1 MEFKPDVLPA
11 LIKAATEAVAH
22 HAEEV
27 TALDQAIGD
36 GDHVINLQRGLQA
49 LMEQREALAQLDWCS
64 AWQKI
69 GMILMSTVG
78 GASGSLFGTLFVTMG
93 KAAIDQPLGLLGFA
107 AAFAQGVASVKLRGK
122 TEVGEKTMVDVLQPV
137 AEHLQSVAGTPTGLQ
152 LLLPE
157 IDRVAVA
164 GMDSTRAMLASKGR
178 ASFMAERSVGHI
190 DAGARTSQLMISA
203 IVAELAKHSA
213 SPS

>member
-1 MEFKPDVLPA
+1 MEFKPSVLPA
-11 LIKAATEAVAH
+11 LIEAVAEAVAN

-49 LMEQREALAQLDWCS
+49 LMEQREALEQLDWCA

-78 GASGSLFGTLFVTMG
+78 GASGSLFGTLFVAMG
-93 KAAIDQPLGLLGFA
+93 KAAHDQPLGLLGFA
-107 AAFAQGVASVKLRGK
+107 EAFGQGVAAVKLRGK

-137 AEHLQSVAGTPTGLQ
+137 ADYLLAAANTPTGLQ
-152 LLLPE
+152 ELLPD

-164 GMDSTRAMLASKGR
+164 GMDSTRAMVATKGR

-190 DAGARTSQLMISA
+190 DAGARTSQLMIGA
-203 IVAELAKHSA
+203 IAAALATQLA

>member
-1 MEFKPDVLPA
+1 MEFKPNVLPA
-11 LIKAATEAVAH
+11 LIEAATEAVAN

-49 LMEQREALAQLDWCS
+49 LMEQREALGQLAWCA

-69 GMILMSTVG
+69 GMILMSNVG
-78 GASGSLFGTLFVTMG
+78 GASGSLFGTLFIAMG
-93 KAAIDQPLGLLGFA
+93 KAANDQPLGLPGFA
-107 AAFAQGVASVKLRGK
+107 EAFGQGVAAVKLRGK

-137 AEHLQSVAGTPTGLQ
+137 AEHLRAVVSTPTGLPV
-152 LLLPE
+152 LLPE

-164 GMDSTRAMLASKGR
+164 GMDSTRAMVATKGR

-203 IVAELAKHSA
+203 IAAALATQLA

>member
-93 KAAIDQPLGLLGFA
+93 KAAIDQPRRSA
-107 AAFAQGVASVKLRGK
+107 
-122 TEVGEKTMVDVLQPV
+122 
-137 AEHLQSVAGTPTGLQ
+137 TGRSADFFNSAHHFSLFC
-152 LLLPE
+152 LLPHKSA
-157 IDRVAVA
+157 AV
-164 GMDSTRAMLASKGR
+164 
-178 ASFMAERSVGHI
+178 F
-190 DAGARTSQLMISA
+190 QN
-203 IVAELAKHSA
+203 
-213 SPS
+213 SP